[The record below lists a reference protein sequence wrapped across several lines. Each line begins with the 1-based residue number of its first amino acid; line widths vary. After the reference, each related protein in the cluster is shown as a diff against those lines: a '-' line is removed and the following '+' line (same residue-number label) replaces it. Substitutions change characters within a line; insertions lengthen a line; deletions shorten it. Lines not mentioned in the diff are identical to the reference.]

1 MKLLLVEQ
9 VREQVIACTNFDQVP
24 WRNLTFTRPQLV
36 KCSKTQFISVF
47 INEWHN
53 EAINPKVQK
62 ISNDILGLSY
72 ADVGLVNMYPKLR
85 KTKITFLFRNDF
97 ATENIFF
104 PGYQSITHSLSY
116 ALCLYILWMQVA
128 E

>member
-1 MKLLLVEQ
+1 MKLLLVDDTKPRWWL
-9 VREQVIACTNFDQVP
+9 VNISSCNGVVP
-24 WRNLTFTRPQLV
+24 SGSKSLPVPILTKFH
-36 KCSKTQFISVF
+36 VF

-62 ISNDILGLSY
+62 ISNHILGLSY

-85 KTKITFLFRNDF
+85 KTKITFLFRNNF

-104 PGYQSITHSLSY
+104 PGYQSITHNQSY
-116 ALCLYILWMQVA
+116 TLCLYILWMQVA